1 MKISKTLISK
11 EEIENKISEIAE
23 TINSKYKD
31 EELVVIG
38 ILKGAFIV
46 VSDLAKQLKI
56 DVTFDFM
63 SIKSYY
69 GSESSGQI
77 KIIKDL
83 EYDISNKNI
92 LITAGPTIEKIDPVR
107 YISNHSSGK
116 MGYALAEEALS
127 LGANVSLISG
137 PTNQSVSK
145 EIELMKIETTDEMY
159 KNTIKKFETS
169 DVVKIGRATCRE
181 RV

>member
-11 EEIENKISEIAE
+11 EEIENKISEIA
-23 TINSKYKD
+23 TKINDKYEE

-46 VSDLAKQLKI
+46 VSDLAKQLQL

-77 KIIKDL
+77 KIVKDL
-83 EYDISNKNI
+83 EYDITDKNV
-92 LITAGPTIEKIDPVR
+92 LIVEDIVDTGLTLSWLKANLESRGAKSVEICTIFRKPEAAKVEVNVKYIGFDIPPAFIVGYGLDFNEKYR
-107 YISNHSSGK
+107 N
-116 MGYALAEEALS
+116 LS
-127 LGANVSLISG
+127 VVAVLS
-137 PTNQSVSK
+137 PH
-145 EIELMKIETTDEMY
+145 MY
-159 KNTIKKFETS
+159 S
-169 DVVKIGRATCRE
+169 
-181 RV
+181 

>member
-1 MKISKTLISK
+1 MKISRTLITK
-11 EEIENKISEIAE
+11 EEIDNRISEISNE
-23 TINSKYKD
+23 INKKYKG

-46 VSDLAKQLKI
+46 MSDLAKQLQV

-83 EYDISNKNI
+83 EYDIVNKNV
-92 LITAGPTIEKIDPVR
+92 LIVEDIYDTGLTLSSLKKLLESRNPKSIEIFCMFKKTEVSQDSIEINYTGFEIGPEFVVGYGLD
-107 YISNHSSGK
+107 YNGK
-116 MGYALAEEALS
+116 YRELPYLAVLS
-127 LGANVSLISG
+127 
-137 PTNQSVSK
+137 
-145 EIELMKIETTDEMY
+145 
-159 KNTIKKFETS
+159 
-169 DVVKIGRATCRE
+169 
-181 RV
+181 

>member
-11 EEIENKISEIAE
+11 EEIENKISEIASE
-23 TINSKYKD
+23 INDKYKE

-46 VSDLAKQLKI
+46 VSDLAKKLQL

-77 KIIKDL
+77 KIVKDL
-83 EYDISNKNI
+83 EYDIADKNVLIVEDIYDTGLTLSNLKKLLESRNPKSI
-92 LITAGPTIEKIDPVR
+92 EIFCMFVKKDVAEDPIEINYSGFEIGPEFVVGYGLD
-107 YISNHSSGK
+107 YNGK
-116 MGYALAEEALS
+116 YRELPY
-127 LGANVSLISG
+127 LGVPS
-137 PTNQSVSK
+137 
-145 EIELMKIETTDEMY
+145 
-159 KNTIKKFETS
+159 
-169 DVVKIGRATCRE
+169 
-181 RV
+181 

>member
-11 EEIENKISEIAE
+11 EEIENKISEIA
-23 TINSKYKD
+23 TKINDKYEE

-46 VSDLAKQLKI
+46 VSDLAKQLQL

-77 KIIKDL
+77 KIVKDL
-83 EYDISNKNI
+83 EYDITDKNVLIVEDIYDTGLTLSNLKKLLESRNPKSI
-92 LITAGPTIEKIDPVR
+92 EIFCMFVKKEVAQDPIEINYSGFEIGPEFVVGYGLD
-107 YISNHSSGK
+107 YNGK
-116 MGYALAEEALS
+116 YRELPYLGVLS
-127 LGANVSLISG
+127 
-137 PTNQSVSK
+137 
-145 EIELMKIETTDEMY
+145 
-159 KNTIKKFETS
+159 
-169 DVVKIGRATCRE
+169 
-181 RV
+181 

>member
-1 MKISKTLISK
+1 MKISRTLITK
-11 EEIENKISEIAE
+11 EEIDNKISEISNE
-23 TINSKYKD
+23 INKKYKG

-46 VSDLAKQLKI
+46 MSDLAKQLQV

-83 EYDISNKNI
+83 EYDIVNKN
-92 LITAGPTIEKIDPVR
+92 VQ
-107 YISNHSSGK
+107 N
-116 MGYALAEEALS
+116 
-127 LGANVSLISG
+127 
-137 PTNQSVSK
+137 
-145 EIELMKIETTDEMY
+145 
-159 KNTIKKFETS
+159 
-169 DVVKIGRATCRE
+169 
-181 RV
+181 